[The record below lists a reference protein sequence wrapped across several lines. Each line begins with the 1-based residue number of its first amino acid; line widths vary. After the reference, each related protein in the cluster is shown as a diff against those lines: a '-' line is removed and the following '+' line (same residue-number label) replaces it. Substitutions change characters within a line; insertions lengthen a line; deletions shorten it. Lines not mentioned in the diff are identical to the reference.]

1 MVQALNA
8 LAPIDFTEEGIV
20 TETKEEQPKKVLL
33 PIVAKVEGMVTCPS
47 ASGRIMHCPS
57 VGEAVNAGRAEGKSM
72 CCSVGRG
79 EGLKEGT
86 AVGRL
91 EGEGVGRGE
100 GSLPAAEETGVGSA
114 LGCGVG
120 AAEGGQAQ
128 PGGGLHTGST
138 QQVFVSQNLSVR
150 ESTHLL

>member
-1 MVQALNA
+1 M
-8 LAPIDFTEEGIV
+8 
-20 TETKEEQPKKVLL
+20 
-33 PIVAKVEGMVTCPS
+33 
-47 ASGRIMHCPS
+47 
-57 VGEAVNAGRAEGKSM
+57 
-72 CCSVGRG
+72 
-79 EGLKEGT
+79 
-86 AVGRL
+86 GRL